1 MAPPIPPLIFPRTR
15 SERKPAQSG
24 SPLIFPSPAKATPQ
38 RRATDLTAI
47 TPIGQRRQSTDNDT
61 RTFHQPE
68 DDDSHANGKAI
79 VKKNDL
85 NPEEKQ
91 SNHRKRKKAG
101 AESASMQAKRVRR
114 ESNRFIGRLES
125 FAQDDRGV
133 LCDDENKSSTLLG
146 QDEAIDS
153 FEGKQPQRL
162 QRPVSGEGDGLL
174 ECIAVSRQSPAG
186 TKNDPRTCRR
196 SRQSSPHV
204 TADSVRSEST
214 SRMRSPH
221 SRGSLGGGTGSPPVR
236 SQRDWRKGS
245 PSRATL
251 NEFKATD
258 LEDMVKREVQ
268 RQLAEVETGMLSEI
282 DRKFENVLRYPRDA
296 QMNESREGNAALKEK
311 RRGQE

>member
-101 AESASMQAKRVRR
+101 SESASIQAKR
-114 ESNRFIGRLES
+114 
-125 FAQDDRGV
+125 DDRGV

-174 ECIAVSRQSPAG
+174 ECIASTLSWIFRRWDGIATSPEPERLAQG
-186 TKNDPRTCRR
+186 FSFKSDP
-196 SRQSSPHV
+196 
-204 TADSVRSEST
+204 E
-214 SRMRSPH
+214 
-221 SRGSLGGGTGSPPVR
+221 
-236 SQRDWRKGS
+236 
-245 PSRATL
+245 
-251 NEFKATD
+251 
-258 LEDMVKREVQ
+258 
-268 RQLAEVETGMLSEI
+268 
-282 DRKFENVLRYPRDA
+282 
-296 QMNESREGNAALKEK
+296 
-311 RRGQE
+311 